1 MANLI
6 VKVYGKEGCSLC
18 KKAKKVIGRVNEDMP
33 FELKEVDISL
43 SEDLARRY
51 GDNVPMVIING
62 TKAFKYKVDEG
73 EFRKKV
79 RKEFIKA
86 GLSRINSKTTHYT

>member
-1 MANLI
+1 MANLV
-6 VKVYGKEGCSLC
+6 VKVYRQDGCSLC
-18 KKAKKVIGRVNEDMP
+18 TKASKVIGRVNEEMP

-43 SEDLARRY
+43 SEDLSRMY
-51 GDNVPMVIING
+51 GNNIPMVFING

-79 RKEFIKA
+79 RKEFIRA
-86 GLSRINSKTTHYT
+86 GLSRINSKRTHYT

>member
-1 MANLI
+1 MANLV
-6 VKVYGKEGCSLC
+6 VKVYRKKGCSLC
-18 KKAKKVIGRVNEDMP
+18 TKASKVIGKVNEDMP
-33 FELKEVDISL
+33 FELREVDITL

-51 GDNVPMVIING
+51 GENIPMVFING

-86 GLSRINSKTTHYT
+86 GLSKLNRKAVHYT

>member
-1 MANLI
+1 MANLV
-6 VKVYGKEGCSLC
+6 VKVYRKKGCTLC
-18 KKAKKVIGRVNEDMP
+18 TKASKVIGRVNEEMP
-33 FELKEVDISL
+33 FELREVDITL
-43 SEDLARRY
+43 SDDLARRY
-51 GDNVPMVIING
+51 GDNIPMVFING

-86 GLSRINSKTTHYT
+86 GLSKLSSKRVHYT

>member
-1 MANLI
+1 MANLV
-6 VKVYGKEGCSLC
+6 VKVYRQEGCSLC
-18 KKAKKVIGRVNEDMP
+18 KKASKVIDRVNEEMP

-43 SEDLARRY
+43 SEDLVRRY
-51 GDNVPMVIING
+51 GDNIPMVFING

-79 RKEFIKA
+79 RKEFIRA
-86 GLSRINSKTTHYT
+86 GLSKINSKTTHYT